1 MPALVKGLRN
11 IKTMSNRLD
20 KVQSPHEAFISAA
33 ALHREK
39 QRHLQELAI
48 LRNRLDEINLRL
60 EQINEQQNQVAE
72 AFDISPPRAV
82 KSALRTGIQSKTGST
97 SHGFK
102 IKY

>member
-48 LRNRLDEINLRL
+48 LRNRLDEINVRL
-60 EQINEQQNQVAE
+60 EQINEQQNQVAG
-72 AFDISPPRAV
+72 AFDIPSRAV
-82 KSALRTGIQSKTGST
+82 KSSLRTGIESKAGST